1 MTKEETK
8 EALRLAGR
16 VATLATR
23 LVGGE
28 CVATGREIIG
38 APIGA
43 SDDLAARLRDAVAA
57 YDEHILACH
66 EAGRKHES

>member
-1 MTKEETK
+1 MTKGETK

-16 VATLATR
+16 VATLAAR
-23 LVGGE
+23 LVGGK
-28 CVATGREIIG
+28 CVMTGREIVG

-57 YDEHILACH
+57 YDAHILACH
-66 EAGRKHES
+66 ERKHES